1 VVKRILLVEDDDGVR
16 ELIELMLADN
26 GFDVV
31 STITR
36 NDAIEKLHLNP
47 DIILMDRVM
56 PGMECEP
63 FMDAVKTHCPLSRVI
78 MMSGNYDR
86 CEAERLGIPI
96 FIPKPFSTRDLLSAV
111 S

>member
-36 NDAIEKLHLNP
+36 NDAMEKLHLNP

-56 PGMECEP
+56 PGMDCEP
-63 FMDAVKTHCPLSRVI
+63 FMDAVKTHCPDSRVI

-86 CEAERLGIPI
+86 CEAERLGIPT

>member
-1 VVKRILLVEDDDGVR
+1 MKRILLVEDDDGVR

-31 STITR
+31 STISR
-36 NDAIEKLHLNP
+36 NEALEKLHLNP

-63 FMDAVKTHCPLSRVI
+63 FMDAIKMQCPRSRVI

-96 FIPKPFSTRDLLSAV
+96 FIPKPFSTRELLSAV
-111 S
+111 T